1 MFLVREAV
9 LLARSSIEEEE
20 LDNVGE
26 VTELMEFVRLEM
38 LRLVGQLRSGVTA
51 IEFDLLEVLRLVW
64 LVRSGVMAMEFDL
77 VELILPRPSLGG

>member
-38 LRLVGQLRSGVTA
+38 LRLVRSGVTA